1 METLAAEIIAIGNE
15 VLNGE
20 IVNGNAAYLSSR
32 LDDAGWR
39 VVRHTVVADVEAD
52 ILQAFREAESR
63 ARVAIVTGGLGPT
76 RDDIT
81 SACAARFFGVERR
94 LDEAVLAGIQAFF
107 ERVHYPMTENNR
119 NQAMFPEGA
128 VVLPNPLGTAPG
140 FRMARAD
147 RHFFFMPGVPREMKR
162 MMEHEVLP
170 FLEGLLPP
178 GSHQSTVLLRVFGIG
193 ESRLDERLSD
203 AAAGVPGVTLGFRAD
218 FPENLIRI
226 VAEGTSAD
234 EAQERRDGVRAEI
247 EARLGDLVIG
257 ESDRRIEAV
266 VGELLRERK
275 LRLAT
280 AESCS
285 GGLLAHRLTNVAG
298 SSDYFERGMVVYSN
312 EAKAAELGV
321 AEALLEAHG
330 AVSEPV
336 AIAMAEGVR
345 RAAGVDLGI
354 AITGIAGPAGG
365 TEEKPVGLV
374 FIALATAE
382 GTRAHRLQF
391 FGDREHIKNWSAAI
405 ALNMI
410 RMHVLGLEW
419 AGRFR

>member
-52 ILQAFREAESR
+52 ILQAFREAEWR
-63 ARVAIVTGGLGPT
+63 ARVVIVTGGLGPT

-94 LDEAVLAGIQAFF
+94 LDEAVLAGNQAFF
-107 ERVHYPMTENNR
+107 ERVRYPMTENNR

-140 FRMARAD
+140 FRMARVD
-147 RHFFFMPGVPREMKR
+147 RHFLFMPGVPREMKR

-170 FLEGLLPP
+170 FLESLLPA

-226 VAEGTSAD
+226 VAEGTSAR
-234 EAQERRDGVRAEI
+234 EAQERRDQVRAEI

-285 GGLLAHRLTNVAG
+285 GGLLAHRLTNVPG
-298 SSDYFERGMVVYSN
+298 SSDYFERGMVTYSN

-321 AEALLEAHG
+321 AVALLEAHG

-336 AIAMAEGVR
+336 AIAMAEGIR

-354 AITGIAGPAGG
+354 GITGIAGPAGG

-374 FIALATAE
+374 FIALAAAE

-391 FGDREHIKNWSAAI
+391 FGDRERIKNWSAAI